1 MVSVALVSFLTFPL
15 PFFRGQNDVLLM
27 LWGIF
32 CPDGAGRGVEF
43 DFVDFLQVKKSD
55 QLLTSDE
62 VLPFYS

>member
-1 MVSVALVSFLTFPL
+1 
-15 PFFRGQNDVLLM
+15 M